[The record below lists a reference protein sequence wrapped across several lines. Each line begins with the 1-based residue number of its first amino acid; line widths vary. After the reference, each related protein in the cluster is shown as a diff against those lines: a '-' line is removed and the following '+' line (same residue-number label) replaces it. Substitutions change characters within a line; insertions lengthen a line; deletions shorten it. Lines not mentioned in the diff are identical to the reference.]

1 MHINVCTSEIIVQLQ
16 NIVRYY
22 IATEDFKKE
31 FHMLG
36 DGEFNPDENVDNYAN
51 MFEIETDAFINK
63 LASLLNSDRTNT
75 LKYVDSTSKDVIRTF
90 IIRLTIMHELLEKK
104 QNQKLTVSDE
114 NDKFLIDCT
123 INYWKKYKLT
133 GFI

>member
-1 MHINVCTSEIIVQLQ
+1 
-16 NIVRYY
+16 
-22 IATEDFKKE
+22 
-31 FHMLG
+31 MLG
-36 DGEFNPDENVDNYAN
+36 DGEFKLDENIDDYAN

-63 LASLLNSDRTNT
+63 LTDLLNSDKTNT
-75 LKYVDSTSKDVIRTF
+75 FKYVDSTSKDVIRTF
-90 IIRLTIMHELLEKK
+90 IIRLTIINELLEKK